1 MTEGEK
7 DTNAASNVYQ
17 DGTKTYAYLTAAK
30 LGADYSIVAQQGI
43 GAVCGYYPH
52 TMLETYE
59 DTCYQCGHKQKWD
72 FERKA
77 DVVVINLGTN
87 DRTMV
92 AAGKTTLAEIQN
104 GFTSFCLLVREKYPA
119 AKIIWAYGMMD
130 QSAEPQIKAALTAAG
145 GEAAGFYYVSLIS
158 DGSGG
163 NGHPSANAHE
173 ANAEILTDAIKKV
186 IAS

>member
-1 MTEGEK
+1 
-7 DTNAASNVYQ
+7 
-17 DGTKTYAYLTAAK
+17 
-30 LGADYSIVAQQGI
+30 
-43 GAVCGYYPH
+43 
-52 TMLETYE
+52 MLETYE